1 MKQKENLD
9 IKTLEKMLETLE
21 KVLIKWMKTIR
32 KTIKNDEFSEY
43 DMKPDRPSN
52 KSKSNKKAK
61 KKDNPDTKKKDKP
74 DTKKKDKPDSKKK
87 DKPDIE
93 KHRSKLLT
101 FRNDL
106 QIQPLK
112 SKLQKTNEQQKT
124 NEPQKNNEAPKRFNK
139 GEPPKTFNN
148 MKKILECFVCEKFR
162 NEKFRTARLGRDM
175 ISLHSIY
182 KPMRGFKR
190 IHRIG
195 IHRDMISLNT
205 EKQTK
210 SMKQDNTIYIEGER
224 IILKVSQTE
233 DYYRIK

>member
-1 MKQKENLD
+1 
-9 IKTLEKMLETLE
+9 
-21 KVLIKWMKTIR
+21 MKTIR

-52 KSKSNKKAK
+52 KSKNPARLSNKKAK
-61 KKDNPDTKKKDKP
+61 KKDKPDTKKKDKP
-74 DTKKKDKPDSKKK
+74 DTKKKDKPDTKKK

-106 QIQPLK
+106 QIQTLK
-112 SKLQKTNEQQKT
+112 SKLQKTNEQQKM
-124 NEPQKNNEAPKRFNK
+124 NEPQKNNEPLKTFNK

-148 MKKILECFVCEKFR
+148 RKKILECFVCEKFR
-162 NEKFRTARLGRDM
+162 NEKFCTARLGRDM

-182 KPMRGFKR
+182 KPMRGFER

-195 IHRDMISLNT
+195 IYRDMISLNT

-210 SMKQDNTIYIEGER
+210 SMKQDNTICIEGER

-233 DYYRIK
+233 DCYRIK